1 MAQAHRLPELP
12 YPLDALEPHLSEQ
25 TLSYHYGKHHAAY
38 VEKLNKAVEGTG
50 FADKTLEETVAQAEG
65 AMFNNAAQAWN
76 HAFYWQCLSPNGGG
90 DPAGLLSDAI
100 RRDFQ
105 SLDEFRKQFTEAA
118 TSLFGSGWTW
128 LVANPDG
135 TLEIVNTGN
144 ADTPV
149 RHGQTPLLTCDVWEH
164 AYYLDYQNA
173 RPEYLRAFWN
183 LVNWDFVG
191 EQLAAAEAARP

>member
-12 YPLDALEPHLSEQ
+12 YPLNALEPHLSER

-50 FADKTLEETVAQAEG
+50 FEDKTLEETVATADG

-90 DPAGLLSDAI
+90 DPAESLSEAI
-100 RRDFQ
+100 RRNFG
-105 SLDEFRKQFTEAA
+105 SLDEFRKRFTEAA

-149 RHGQTPLLTCDVWEH
+149 RRGQTPLLTCDVWEH

-173 RPEYLRAFWN
+173 RPDYLRAFWN
-183 LVNWDFVG
+183 LVNWDFVS
-191 EQLAAAEAARP
+191 EKLAAAVAAR